1 MNSKQ
6 RIRARIIFILIVV
19 AAGTLGSSLYWNQVV
34 KGSTYATRADK
45 QYVKPSAALFD
56 RGSIFFESKDGTH
69 AAAATIGSGYVV
81 YMNPLLITN
90 SLQTYQ
96 ALSQYLTLDRADFIA
111 RAKKPKDSYEELA
124 NKVDESKALSIRG
137 LSIPGIGV
145 VKQTWRS
152 YPGGSLASHS
162 LGLVGEAKDGS
173 IEGKYGLERTYQATL
188 DRPPVNSG
196 SSGFAQLF
204 SNIRNA
210 FGDAGNVHGDLVTTI
225 DPAVQAYVESILAK
239 TDTSW
244 NPDEI
249 GAIVM
254 DPSTGEIRALA
265 SLPNFNSND
274 LSHIKSVKVLSNPL
288 VEDSYEMGSIIKPLT
303 IATGLDTGVITPTS
317 TYDDTGTMTLNS
329 KKFSN
334 YDGKARG
341 PNTPIQEILSQ
352 SLNIGAAT
360 VALKVDKD
368 AGKGTFAKYF
378 GSFGLGQKSGIDQPN
393 EATGLIASLK
403 SGRDI
408 ETATASYGQGIAM
421 SPIITIRA
429 LSVLAN
435 GGYLVT
441 PHIVKEIDHSDGTVK
456 KIGPEKSGPLLKKQT
471 IEDVTRM
478 LVTVVDKKM
487 VVLHPNIY
495 NEHYSVA
502 AKTGTA
508 QIADHANGGYYTDR
522 YLHSFFGYFPAYNP
536 KYIVFLY
543 QIYPKGAQ
551 YASET
556 LTEPFSEIQ
565 KFLVNYYSIVPDR

>member
-6 RIRARIIFILIVV
+6 RIRARLVLILIGV
-19 AAGTLGSSLYWNQVV
+19 AACGLASSLYWTQVV
-34 KGSTYATRADK
+34 KGPSYATRADK

-56 RGSIFFESKDGTH
+56 RGSIFFESKDATR

-81 YMNPLLITN
+81 YMNPLLVTDAT
-90 SLQTYQ
+90 QEYQ
-96 ALSQYLTLDRADFIA
+96 ALSQYITLDKTDFLA
-111 RAKKPKDSYEELA
+111 RAQRPHDSYEELMH
-124 NKVDESKALSIRG
+124 KLDEKTALSIRG
-137 LSIPGIGV
+137 LGLAGVGII
-145 VKQTWRS
+145 KETWRS
-152 YPGGSLASHS
+152 YPGAELASHT
-162 LGLVGEAKDGS
+162 LGLIGESKDGS
-173 IEGKYGLERTYQATL
+173 IEGKYGLERTYQDIL
-188 DRPPVNSG
+188 DRPPINSG
-196 SSGFAQLF
+196 TTGFAQLF
-204 SNIRNA
+204 SNVQDVFSDKGTA
-210 FGDAGNVHGDLVTTI
+210 HGDIVTTI
-225 DPAVQAYVESILAK
+225 DPAVQGYVESIISK
-239 TDTSW
+239 TNDTW
-244 NPDEI
+244 KPDEI
-249 GAIVM
+249 GAIVIE
-254 DPSTGEIRALA
+254 PSTGEIRAMA
-265 SLPNFNSND
+265 SLPTFNPND
-274 LSHIKSVKVLSNPL
+274 LTHIKNVKILSNPL

-303 IATGLDTGVITPTS
+303 MATGLDTGSITPIS
-317 TYDDTGTMTLNS
+317 TYDDTGTMTLNG

-341 PNTPIQEILSQ
+341 IIPVQEILSQ

-368 AGKGTFAKYF
+368 NGKGTFATYF
-378 GSFGLGQKSGIDQPN
+378 SNFGLGQKSGIDQPN
-393 EATGLIASLK
+393 ESTGLISSMK

-421 SPIITIRA
+421 SPITTARA
-429 LSVLAN
+429 LSILAN

-441 PHIVKEIDHSDGTVK
+441 PHIVKEIDHVDGTVQTIPVQK
-456 KIGPEKSGPLLKKQT
+456 TGPLLKKQT
-471 IEDVTRM
+471 IEDVARM

-487 VVLHPNIY
+487 VQLHPDVY

-508 QIADHANGGYYTDR
+508 QIADHVNGGYYKDR

-536 KYIVFLY
+536 KYLVFLY

-565 KFLVNYYSIVPDR
+565 KFLVNYYNITPDR

>member
-6 RIRARIIFILIVV
+6 RIRARLVLILIGV
-19 AAGTLGSSLYWNQVV
+19 AACGLASSLYWTQVV
-34 KGSTYATRADK
+34 KGPSYATRADK

-56 RGSIFFESKDGTH
+56 RGSIFFESKDATR

-81 YMNPLLITN
+81 YMNPLLVTDAT
-90 SLQTYQ
+90 QEYQ
-96 ALSQYLTLDRADFIA
+96 ALSQYITLDKTDFLA
-111 RAKKPKDSYEELA
+111 RAQRPHDSYEELMH
-124 NKVDESKALSIRG
+124 KLDEKTALSIRG
-137 LSIPGIGV
+137 LGLAGVGII
-145 VKQTWRS
+145 KETWRS
-152 YPGGSLASHS
+152 YPGAELASHT
-162 LGLVGEAKDGS
+162 LGLIGESKDGS
-173 IEGKYGLERTYQATL
+173 IEGKYGLERTYQDIL
-188 DRPPVNSG
+188 DRPPINSG
-196 SSGFAQLF
+196 TTGFAQLF
-204 SNIRNA
+204 SNVQDVFSDKGTA
-210 FGDAGNVHGDLVTTI
+210 HGDIVTTI
-225 DPAVQAYVESILAK
+225 DPAVQGYVESIVSK
-239 TDTSW
+239 TNDTW
-244 NPDEI
+244 KPDEI
-249 GAIVM
+249 GVIVIE
-254 DPSTGEIRALA
+254 PSTGEIRAMA
-265 SLPNFNSND
+265 SLPTFNPND
-274 LSHIKSVKVLSNPL
+274 LTHIKNVKILSNPL

-303 IATGLDTGVITPTS
+303 MATGLDTGSITPTS
-317 TYDDTGTMTLNS
+317 TYDDTGTMTLNG

-341 PNTPIQEILSQ
+341 IIPVQEILSQ

-368 AGKGTFAKYF
+368 NGKGTFATYF
-378 GSFGLGQKSGIDQPN
+378 SNFGLGQKSGIDQPN
-393 EATGLIASLK
+393 ESTGLISSMK

-421 SPIITIRA
+421 SPITTARA
-429 LSVLAN
+429 LSILAN

-441 PHIVKEIDHSDGTVK
+441 PHIVKEIDHVDGTVQTIPVQK
-456 KIGPEKSGPLLKKQT
+456 TGPLLKKQT
-471 IEDVTRM
+471 IEDVARM

-487 VVLHPNIY
+487 VQLHPDVY

-508 QIADHANGGYYTDR
+508 QIADHVNGGYYKDR

-536 KYIVFLY
+536 KYLVFLY

-565 KFLVNYYSIVPDR
+565 KFLVNYYNITPDR